1 MLWEA
6 CATQVEGST
15 MQPLTLRIITDEH
28 QALAAMLRSLSML
41 LTHARLDGKMPEFDV
56 LRAMLFYIDEFPERL
71 HHRKETELLFPRLR
85 QRVPALTSVI
95 DRLDQDHALGER
107 AIRDLEHALLAFEVM
122 GEPRRSAFEQAVE
135 SYVRFYLAHMAAEER
150 EILPAAR
157 EHFTAT
163 DWAELDAAFEANR
176 DPLTGHEP
184 EEGYRPL
191 FSKIVNSAPAPI
203 GLGPAH

>member
-6 CATQVEGST
+6 CTIQAEGSP

-41 LTHARLDGKMPEFDV
+41 LAHARLDDKLPEFDV

-85 QRVPALTSVI
+85 QRVPALAPVI

-122 GEPRRSAFEQAVE
+122 GEARRSAFEQAVE
-135 SYVRFYLAHMAAEER
+135 RYVRFYLAHMAAEER

-157 EHFTAT
+157 EHFTAA

>member
-1 MLWEA
+1 
-6 CATQVEGST
+6 

-28 QALAAMLRSLSML
+28 QALAAMLRSLSMML
-41 LTHARLDGKMPEFDV
+41 NHARLDGKLPEFEV

-85 QRVPALTSVI
+85 ERVPTLTPVL
-95 DRLDQDHALGER
+95 DRLDQDHAQGES
-107 AIRDLEHALLAFEVM
+107 AIRDLEHTLLAFEVM
-122 GEPRRSAFEQAVE
+122 GEPRRHAFEQAVE
-135 SYVRFYLAHMAAEER
+135 RYVHFYLNHMATEER

-157 EHFTAT
+157 KHFTDA
-163 DWAELDAAFEANR
+163 DWAELDAAFDANR

-203 GLGPAH
+203 GLGPAR